1 MTRGDTMG
9 GTMQKVVPLVF
20 ISAIVFAGASCSL
33 FVDLDNLDDGSDA
46 STIGATCDSGSCDG
60 AVSNLDSSADAPA
73 NESGVV
79 DAAINPCLVGN
90 GNAGPRMIQADG
102 YCIDSTEVTIAQYTQ
117 FVTDAG
123 PATAFGQIPV
133 CAWNVAFAPD
143 TVGTADGRCT
153 TANVDPVLRADYP
166 ITCVNWC
173 DAFAYCG
180 WAGKRLCG
188 AISGGSVPFNSF
200 TTNAQ
205 WYLACATPENTTF
218 PNDSNDGGNCILGKP
233 GSVPVASV
241 GCNGGYPGLS
251 DMVGNVEEWV
261 DSCDNTGELDG
272 GGGTSVDRCRDQG
285 DEWDQ
290 NFQGVGCSNDDVDN
304 RNETWAGIGFRCCSK

>member
-1 MTRGDTMG
+1 MG

-79 DAAINPCLVGN
+79 DAGINPCLSGN
-90 GNAGPRMIQADG
+90 GSAGPRMIQADG
-102 YCIDSTEVTIAQYTQ
+102 YCIDSTEVTVAQYIQ

-123 PATAFGQIPV
+123 PATGFGQIPV
-133 CAWNVAFAPD
+133 CAWNVAFGPD

-153 TANVDPVLRADYP
+153 PANVDPALRADYP

-205 WYLACATPENTTF
+205 WFLACASPQNDTY
-218 PNDSNDGGNCILGKP
+218 PNDSNDGGDCQLRKSGTA
-233 GSVPVASV
+233 PVGTL
-241 GCNGGYPGLS
+241 GCNGSYAGLS

-261 DSCDNTGELDG
+261 DSCDTSGETPD
-272 GGGTSVDRCRDQG
+272 GGGTSFDECHELG
-285 DEWDQ
+285 DDFENIFGGAVARRPTTITDPKR
-290 NFQGVGCSNDDVDN
+290 GPASASGAARN
-304 RNETWAGIGFRCCSK
+304 RL